1 VALVDCRAWAGF
13 PGDFR
18 RIVKRGGEPNLAQ
31 PHRSEESKR
40 ECVQRAK
47 SAGVKKA
54 TTVRVLA
61 KKRPPDIQKGNQ
73 QALGSQGC
81 LR

>member
-1 VALVDCRAWAGF
+1 MRSEWRFEVRLQAQERSG
-13 PGDFR
+13 R
-18 RIVKRGGEPNLAQ
+18 RISPSRQ
-31 PHRSEESKR
+31 
-40 ECVQRAK
+40 
-47 SAGVKKA
+47 A
-54 TTVRVLA
+54 TTGRVLA